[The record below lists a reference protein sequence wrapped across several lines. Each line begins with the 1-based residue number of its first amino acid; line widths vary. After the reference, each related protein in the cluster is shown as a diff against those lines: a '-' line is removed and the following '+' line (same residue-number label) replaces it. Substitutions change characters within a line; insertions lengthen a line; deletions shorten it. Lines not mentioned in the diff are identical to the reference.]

1 MFISNELCFLEFGKT
16 GCSYI
21 REVLSENIQEG
32 FLTTAHDTINEDLL
46 KSNCLFIGSIRN
58 PLDWYVSLWA
68 YGCLKRKKD
77 PLYSNLTSRRINPFR
92 LSSINKNYLK
102 KTKFIY
108 DQFFKNINQNK
119 SLYSDP
125 YNVKKFREW
134 IKIILKHPNKNQ
146 LGEQYALSNTNKFIG
161 YMTFHYLVRFIN
173 PKKLHKLFNNEI
185 NNYEDLK
192 NFDIKYNFIKSM
204 IKFENIDKNILNVFN
219 QANITVDKKKIFEK
233 HPVNLSRRLKN
244 AMDYYDDE
252 TIKLVHQNDQLI
264 FEKYKY

>member
-1 MFISNELCFLEFGKT
+1 MFISNKLCFLEFGKT

-32 FLTTAHDTINEDLL
+32 FLTPIHDTINEDLL

-68 YGCLKRKKD
+68 YGCLKQKKD

-102 KTKFIY
+102 KIKFIY

-125 YNVKKFREW
+125 YNGKKFREW
-134 IKIILKHPNKNQ
+134 IKIILKHPNKTIQ
-146 LGEQYALSNTNKFIG
+146 KP
-161 YMTFHYLVRFIN
+161 
-173 PKKLHKLFNNEI
+173 PKI
-185 NNYEDLK
+185 
-192 NFDIKYNFIKSM
+192 I
-204 IKFENIDKNILNVFN
+204 
-219 QANITVDKKKIFEK
+219 
-233 HPVNLSRRLKN
+233 
-244 AMDYYDDE
+244 
-252 TIKLVHQNDQLI
+252 
-264 FEKYKY
+264 